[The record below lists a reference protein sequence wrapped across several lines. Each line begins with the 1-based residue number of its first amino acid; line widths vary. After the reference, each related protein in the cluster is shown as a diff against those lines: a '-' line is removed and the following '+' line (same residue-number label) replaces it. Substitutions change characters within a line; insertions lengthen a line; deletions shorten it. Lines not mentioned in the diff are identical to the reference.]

1 MKFYNVRKKFA
12 NVKAKSV
19 LAIGSATVPLTAG
32 VAFADPATPVETLFN
47 AVDISSLTTLVLGIM
62 TAVVGLRVLFLGFR
76 YLKRTLS
83 QG

>member
-1 MKFYNVRKKFA
+1 MKFYNVRKKLA
-12 NVKAKSV
+12 NVKAKSG
-19 LAIGSATVPLTAG
+19 LAIGAATVPLTAG
-32 VAFADPATPVETLFN
+32 VAFADTTPVDTLFS